1 MPVQKITREEIITK
15 CVERFRTHGFHRTTM
30 SDLAEVCGLQKG
42 SFYHYFSCK
51 DEILREGLVQTRD
64 DFAEHIF
71 TLAYDN
77 GVTAKERMKSML
89 DAHVTIML
97 RGNGGCLVANVSAET
112 LHTTPE
118 FMPLLREIS
127 DRWHTAL
134 THILRT
140 SYETEEADNIAWR
153 IMQDIEGAVML
164 ARLYDNAK
172 FTTEAVERSVAYCI
186 E

>member
-1 MPVQKITREEIITK
+1 MPVQKITREEIVTK

-64 DFAEHIF
+64 YFAQHIF

-77 GVTAKERMKSML
+77 GITAKERMKSML
-89 DAHVTIML
+89 DAHVAIML

-112 LHTTPE
+112 LNTAPE

-127 DRWHTAL
+127 DRWHAAL
-134 THILRT
+134 THIVRT
-140 SYETEEADNIAWR
+140 CREREEADSTAWR

-164 ARLYDNAK
+164 ARLYDSAH
-172 FTTEAVERSVAYCI
+172 FTTEAVERSVAYCT